1 VTVAAKRAWRRSIS
15 PNVSQFHSP
24 GPDIAHGRRLA
35 CATPRSGSLSESM
48 MQTDRDARDPVGT
61 PEARYAN
68 VFTIGHNAL
77 EFVFDFGQRYS
88 RDDTPST
95 HTRIVTNPSYA
106 RALLATLSE
115 AIAEYERRFGVIP
128 ER

>member
-1 VTVAAKRAWRRSIS
+1 
-15 PNVSQFHSP
+15 
-24 GPDIAHGRRLA
+24 
-35 CATPRSGSLSESM
+35 
-48 MQTDRDARDPVGT
+48 MQTDRDARAQGGT

-77 EFVFDFGQRYS
+77 EFVLDFGQRYGTH
-88 RDDTPST
+88 DTPCA

-106 RALLATLSE
+106 RALLTTLSE
-115 AIAEYERRFGVIP
+115 AIAEYERCFGVIP

>member
-1 VTVAAKRAWRRSIS
+1 
-15 PNVSQFHSP
+15 
-24 GPDIAHGRRLA
+24 
-35 CATPRSGSLSESM
+35 
-48 MQTDRDARDPVGT
+48 MQTDRDARAQVGT

-77 EFVFDFGQRYS
+77 EFIIDFGQRYS
-88 RDDTPST
+88 THETPSA

-115 AIAEYERRFGVIP
+115 AIAEYERSFGVIP